1 MIEITL
7 WAIFIFS
14 MFAALILSFFGMKKH
29 GKPVEDEGWAADG
42 VFKKTQKSINKKGG
56 ES

>member
-7 WAIFIFS
+7 WAMFIFA
-14 MFAALILSFFGMKKH
+14 MFAALLLSFFGMKKH
-29 GKPVEDEGWAADG
+29 GKPVEDEGRTTDG